1 MKRKQLKDLDLLDN
15 FLFGKMMTSAEFK
28 EDFARTIL
36 EIVLKRSFSSL
47 KVVPQKTIF
56 GADTGL
62 HGARLDVYLE
72 EDTSTENAAVLD
84 MEPEKDSRQKSVT
97 ALPKR
102 VRYYHSLID
111 NGILESGEGYQALRP
126 VYVIMF
132 LPFDPF
138 GMNHMVYTIRN
149 HCIELPDLPYEDGAT
164 TIFLYT
170 KGEKGIPSEELAQ
183 LLRYME
189 STKSENAVNDTLRRL
204 DDMVS
209 HIKSKKEVSLEY
221 MKSWEYEQMIRE
233 IAEEEGLAAGMA
245 KGMAKGMAD
254 GMAKGMADGMAK
266 GMAAG
271 EARIIRAMLDS
282 GMSVGQIAGILKMA
296 PDEIEELLSL
306 AKTV

>member
-1 MKRKQLKDLDLLDN
+1 MKRKQLKDL
-15 FLFGKMMTSAEFK
+15 
-28 EDFARTIL
+28 
-36 EIVLKRSFSSL
+36 
-47 KVVPQKTIF
+47 
-56 GADTGL
+56 
-62 HGARLDVYLE
+62 
-72 EDTSTENAAVLD
+72 
-84 MEPEKDSRQKSVT
+84 
-97 ALPKR
+97 
-102 VRYYHSLID
+102 
-111 NGILESGEGYQALRP
+111 
-126 VYVIMF
+126 
-132 LPFDPF
+132 
-138 GMNHMVYTIRN
+138 
-149 HCIELPDLPYEDGAT
+149 DLPYEDGAT

-245 KGMAKGMAD
+245 KGMADGMAK

-266 GMAAG
+266 GMAAGEAKGKTMG

-282 GMSVGQIAGILKMA
+282 GMSVGQIAGILKMP